1 MLRRR
6 HFFVVLLSAAGVA
19 ARSEPVDGMSAGGLG
34 HLALRT
40 VSPGHLLRPNVGYAN
55 TEPIRPGGTAF
66 RAALTLGN
74 VWLRREGAY
83 VMDGEWLVADLV
95 LTHAVTDSFRLS
107 AGLPL
112 IGRFGGFGD
121 GAIEWFHRT
130 ARIGNANR
138 EDFPRNRFLIRLVGP
153 DGEVFEDD
161 EDAWNIG
168 DVPLYATLIM
178 RSRGGTGPVVFAN
191 FGLTLPTGDEQRL
204 AGLGQPLWG
213 GSLLMFQRIGQ
224 SRWVAYGGGSVSY
237 TRPRE
242 VAGIELREAEFGA
255 LGGLRFDLSDRTA
268 LLVQYL
274 LTSPVA
280 RDYHTF
286 SDYTHEVQIGV
297 KHRIGEQ
304 AIIEVAVVE
313 NVFRFTNSAD
323 VGLHAALTWLW

>member
-1 MLRRR
+1 MQPARYLLL
-6 HFFVVLLSAAGVA
+6 VVLSAASA
-19 ARSEPVDGMSAGGLG
+19 AALSEPLDGTSAEGLG

-66 RAALTLGN
+66 RTALTLGN

-83 VMDGEWLVADLV
+83 LMDGEWLVADLV
-95 LTHAVTDSFRLS
+95 LTHAVAENFRLS
-107 AGLPL
+107 AGLPI

-138 EDFPRNRFLIRLVGP
+138 EDFPRNRFHVRLVGP
-153 DGEVFEDD
+153 NGEVFEDD
-161 EDAWNIG
+161 EDSWGIG
-168 DVPLYATLIM
+168 DVPLYATVIM
-178 RSRGGTGPVVFAN
+178 RPANATGPVLFAN
-191 FGLTLPTGDEQRL
+191 IGLTLPTGDEQRL
-204 AGLGQPLWG
+204 EGLGQPLWG

-237 TRPRE
+237 TRTRE
-242 VAGIELREAEFGA
+242 LAGIELREAEFGA
-255 LGGLRFDLSDRTA
+255 LGGLRFELSDRTA
-268 LLVQYL
+268 LLAQYL

-280 RDYHTF
+280 RDYYTF

-297 KHRIGEQ
+297 KHRIGEH
-304 AIIEVAVVE
+304 AIIEAAVVE

-323 VGLHAALTWLW
+323 VGVHAALTWFW